1 MGLINFSQLLQKE
14 KATVRVAVAFLLCLS
29 LPLGVYF
36 GNEWYIKTQKEKLI
50 NQCGLP
56 NMSIVTSTLPEGNTH
71 TDVPWSV
78 DIIGEVPFAYR
89 ANLETG
95 LIDYLKGQPFTYGL
109 LTGDTGQVVHS
120 NPVSF
125 RYFASGPSGF
135 MALKSLP
142 PPMGLAYFPI
152 WFVVSCAVSAFVF
165 FRIMQAPT
173 EDPPVEEELPV
184 EEPVEEE
191 APVEEP
197 EAERKSCFP
206 EAEKLEEQVGESK
219 AAAKRLKQRT
229 KVLGEKLDEET
240 KPSPS
245 TG

>member
-1 MGLINFSQLLQKE
+1 
-14 KATVRVAVAFLLCLS
+14 
-29 LPLGVYF
+29 
-36 GNEWYIKTQKEKLI
+36 
-50 NQCGLP
+50 
-56 NMSIVTSTLPEGNTH
+56 
-71 TDVPWSV
+71 
-78 DIIGEVPFAYR
+78 
-89 ANLETG
+89 
-95 LIDYLKGQPFTYGL
+95 
-109 LTGDTGQVVHS
+109 
-120 NPVSF
+120 
-125 RYFASGPSGF
+125 
-135 MALKSLP
+135 
-142 PPMGLAYFPI
+142 MGLAYFPI